1 VSRHEI
7 PRARAFAFIVS
18 LGVVSLFAD
27 MTYEGARSI
36 IGPFLK
42 GLGASAAAVGFIAGF
57 GEMLAAGLRFFTGRL
72 VDRTRA
78 YWAMTILGYLLTV
91 VAVPA
96 MALAGNWQ
104 VAALLI
110 VIERTG
116 KSLRGPAR
124 DVLLSGATAS
134 VGHGAGFGLHA
145 AMDQTGAVLGP
156 LFVMAAVARYG
167 SYGPAF
173 ARLALPGAV
182 AIVALLVARAWSP
195 ATEPA
200 PPVAPQ
206 QKLPPVF
213 WKYVAAAGLLAFGY
227 IDFALLAFPFQQS
240 ATVPAETIPLLYAIA
255 MGANGL
261 GALVLGRAF
270 DRIGAGALAIGI
282 ALGAAALPLALLGGR
297 AGAFA
302 GMVAWGLGLG
312 AQDGC
317 LRPAIAQVVSMN
329 KRGAAFGAFSA
340 VFGVAWF
347 LGSAVMGL
355 LYERSL
361 VAVVVCGV
369 TAQAAAAALFL
380 ATSSSV
386 SERP

>member
-1 VSRHEI
+1 MSRHEI
-7 PRARAFAFIVS
+7 TRARAFAFIAS

-57 GEMLAAGLRFFTGRL
+57 GEMLAAGLRLFTGRL
-72 VDRTRA
+72 VDRTHA
-78 YWAMTILGYLLTV
+78 YWTMTILGYLLTV

-110 VIERTG
+110 ILERTG

-134 VGHGAGFGLHA
+134 VGHGVGFGLHA

-156 LFVMAAVARYG
+156 LFVMAAVAGHGAYA
-167 SYGPAF
+167 PAF
-173 ARLALPGAV
+173 ARLALPGVV

-195 ATEPA
+195 PANPA
-200 PPVAPQ
+200 PPPAQ
-206 QKLPPVF
+206 EKLPPVF

-227 IDFALLAFPFQQS
+227 IDFALLAFHFQQS
-240 ATVPAETIPLLYAIA
+240 ATVSAETIPLLYAIA

-261 GALVLGRAF
+261 GAFVLGRAF
-270 DRIGAGALAIGI
+270 DRIGSVALAIGI
-282 ALGAAALPLALLGGR
+282 ALGTMALPLALLGGR

-302 GMVAWGLGLG
+302 GVAAWGFGLG

-347 LGSAVMGL
+347 LGSSLMGE

-361 VAVVVCGV
+361 VAVVVCGAA
-369 TAQAAAAALFL
+369 AQVAAAALFL
-380 ATSSSV
+380 ATSASA